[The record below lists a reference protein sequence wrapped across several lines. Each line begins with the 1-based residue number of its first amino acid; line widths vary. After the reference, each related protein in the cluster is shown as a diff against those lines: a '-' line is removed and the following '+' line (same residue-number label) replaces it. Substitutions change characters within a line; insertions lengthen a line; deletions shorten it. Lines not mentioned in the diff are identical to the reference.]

1 MLWKLLAWVIPGA
14 QPIALVDT
22 ILSFLGA
29 AAKGIAAFI
38 KAFFKSAAEVLQHPG
53 TWIAIGVAVLI
64 ALAGGIKL
72 GKEWDEHLVERADGQ
87 RLTAI
92 KLLDERTQERDALQK
107 ERNQWEGRL
116 NEQEKRASEAEKAG
130 KLAEDKVRAAIAAR
144 DRAQRLLQPPSGNTK
159 AGPAPA
165 AGPGLPSL
173 QKLFGGG

>member
-1 MLWKLLAWVIPGA
+1 MFWKALAWVIPGA
-14 QPIALVDT
+14 QPFALGAT
-22 ILSFLGA
+22 ILDALSA
-29 AAKGIAAFI
+29 ALKAVVAFI

-53 TWIAIGVAVLI
+53 TWIAIGVAVLV

-87 RLTAI
+87 RLAAFKI
-92 KLLDERTQERDALQK
+92 LEERTKERDALQK
-107 ERNQWEGRL
+107 ERNQWKDRL
-116 NEQEKRASEAEKAG
+116 DEQEKRAEEAEKAG